1 MSEDRIQ
8 QDIYLWFHNTYPKL
22 RGLLFHPANGGSRN
36 SREGAKF
43 KSMGVF
49 PGVADLL
56 FIYNREFYAI
66 ELKTPKGTQSEVQK
80 SWESKV
86 KQEGVCYTII
96 RSKEEFKKF
105 IIPIIEKNK
114 DD

>member
-8 QDIYLWFHNTYPKL
+8 QDIYLWFHNEYPKL

-56 FIYNREFYAI
+56 FIYDRQLYAI
-66 ELKTPKGTQSEVQK
+66 ELKTPKGSQSEVQK
-80 SWESKV
+80 YWESRV
-86 KQEGVCYTII
+86 KKEGVYYTII
-96 RSKEEFKKF
+96 RSLEEFKKF
-105 IIPIIEKNK
+105 IIPIIEKHE
-114 DD
+114 